1 MLNTK
6 SIRKVLE
13 EIPKEKEIYLEEIYK
28 LIEKHCALEGD
39 HTEICDDCKGERDCP
54 KLRHVVRANL
64 EYYKTKKKVI
74 HNEMKNTWFFL

>member
-39 HTEICDDCKGERDCP
+39 HTEICDDCKGELSKIETRSES
-54 KLRHVVRANL
+54 KS
-64 EYYKTKKKVI
+64 
-74 HNEMKNTWFFL
+74 